1 MKKIFFMFFI
11 VFGLCFANESI
22 DGSNLAIESNLSSI
36 AINNEIVIEANS
48 TNVSYEAN
56 DINKAIVEA
65 NITAKSNIVESN
77 LSPKIDE
84 NDSLSSIEAP
94 NLAIKSVDFTLYG
107 LYENADVV
115 VKFVIYILVIFSLL
129 TWSVLIAKVIEFW
142 RYKKILKLDLFYT
155 KKAIF
160 LEDLPTLK
168 ENSFME
174 IFKNE
179 AIIEMEKSKKL
190 NGTKSRI
197 RTNFEIKINSIIT
210 NAKNLTS
217 ILASIGSSAPFIG
230 LFGTVWGIMNSFIG
244 IAGSNDTGLD
254 VVAPGIAEALFAT
267 AFGLAAAIPAVLFYN
282 YIIRKTAKFANE
294 IDEIATAV
302 YLIADRTLDKKW

>member
-11 VFGLCFANESI
+11 VVGICFAENNLQSKNLNT
-22 DGSNLAIESNLSSI
+22 SNLVENLQ
-36 AINNEIVIEANS
+36 
-48 TNVSYEAN
+48 
-56 DINKAIVEA
+56 
-65 NITAKSNIVESN
+65 N
-77 LSPKIDE
+77 LDE
-84 NDSLSSIEAP
+84 NLPQNSKNYQHSSL
-94 NLAIKSVDFTLYG
+94 NLNQNLDLNSKTQTKEKSKFTLFS
-107 LYENADVV
+107 LYENADMV

-155 KKAIF
+155 RKAIF

-210 NAKNLTS
+210 NARNFTS

-244 IAGSNDTGLD
+244 IASSNDTGLD

-267 AFGLAAAIPAVLFYN
+267 AFGLGAAIPAVLFYN
-282 YIIRKTAKFANE
+282 YITRKTVKFANE
-294 IDEIATAV
+294 LDEIATSV
-302 YLIADRTLDKKW
+302 YVIADRTLDKK

>member
-11 VFGLCFANESI
+11 VVGICFAENNLQSKNLNT
-22 DGSNLAIESNLSSI
+22 SNLVENLQ
-36 AINNEIVIEANS
+36 
-48 TNVSYEAN
+48 
-56 DINKAIVEA
+56 
-65 NITAKSNIVESN
+65 N
-77 LSPKIDE
+77 LDE
-84 NDSLSSIEAP
+84 NLPQNSKNYQHSSL
-94 NLAIKSVDFTLYG
+94 NLNQNLDLNSKTQTKEKSKFTLFS
-107 LYENADVV
+107 LYENADMV

-142 RYKKILKLDLFYT
+142 HYKKILKLDLFYT
-155 KKAIF
+155 RKAIF
-160 LEDLPTLK
+160 LEDLPMLK

-282 YIIRKTAKFANE
+282 YITRKTAKFANE

-302 YLIADRTLDKKW
+302 YLIADRTLDKK

>member
-11 VFGLCFANESI
+11 VVGLCFAENNLQSKNLNT
-22 DGSNLAIESNLSSI
+22 SNLVENLQNLDENLPQNSKNYQHSNL
-36 AINNEIVIEANS
+36 NLNQNLDLNS
-48 TNVSYEAN
+48 KIQTKE
-56 DINKAIVEA
+56 
-65 NITAKSNIVESN
+65 KS
-77 LSPKIDE
+77 K
-84 NDSLSSIEAP
+84 
-94 NLAIKSVDFTLYG
+94 FTLFS
-107 LYENADVV
+107 LYENADMV

-282 YIIRKTAKFANE
+282 YITRKTAKFANE

>member
-11 VFGLCFANESI
+11 VVGICFAENNLQSKNLNT
-22 DGSNLAIESNLSSI
+22 SNLVENLQ
-36 AINNEIVIEANS
+36 
-48 TNVSYEAN
+48 
-56 DINKAIVEA
+56 
-65 NITAKSNIVESN
+65 N
-77 LSPKIDE
+77 LDE
-84 NDSLSSIEAP
+84 NLPQNSKNYQHSSL
-94 NLAIKSVDFTLYG
+94 NLNQNLDLNSKTQTKEKSKFTLFS
-107 LYENADVV
+107 LYENADMV

-155 KKAIF
+155 RKAIF

-282 YIIRKTAKFANE
+282 YITRKTAKFANE

-302 YLIADRTLDKKW
+302 YLIADRTLDKKWYDLKVIKN

>member
-11 VFGLCFANESI
+11 VVGICFAENNLQSKNLNT
-22 DGSNLAIESNLSSI
+22 SNLVENLQ
-36 AINNEIVIEANS
+36 
-48 TNVSYEAN
+48 
-56 DINKAIVEA
+56 
-65 NITAKSNIVESN
+65 N
-77 LSPKIDE
+77 LDE
-84 NDSLSSIEAP
+84 NLPQNSKNYQHSSL
-94 NLAIKSVDFTLYG
+94 NLNQNLDLNSKTQTKEKSKFTLFS
-107 LYENADVV
+107 LYENADMV

-155 KKAIF
+155 RKAIF

-267 AFGLAAAIPAVLFYN
+267 AFGLGAAIPAVLFYN
-282 YIIRKTAKFANE
+282 YITRKTAKFANE
-294 IDEIATAV
+294 LDEIATSV
-302 YLIADRTLDKKW
+302 YVIADRTLDKKWLDLKVIKN

>member
-11 VFGLCFANESI
+11 VVGICFAENNLQSKNLNT
-22 DGSNLAIESNLSSI
+22 SNLVENLQ
-36 AINNEIVIEANS
+36 
-48 TNVSYEAN
+48 
-56 DINKAIVEA
+56 
-65 NITAKSNIVESN
+65 N
-77 LSPKIDE
+77 LDE
-84 NDSLSSIEAP
+84 NLPQNSKNYQHSSL
-94 NLAIKSVDFTLYG
+94 NLNQNLDLNSKIQTKEKSKFTLFS
-107 LYENADVV
+107 LYENADMV

-282 YIIRKTAKFANE
+282 YITRKTAKFANE

-302 YLIADRTLDKKW
+302 YLIADRTLDKK

>member
-11 VFGLCFANESI
+11 VVGLCFAENNLQSKNLNT
-22 DGSNLAIESNLSSI
+22 SNLVENLQNLDENLPQNSKNYQHSNL
-36 AINNEIVIEANS
+36 NLNQNLDLNS
-48 TNVSYEAN
+48 KIQTKE
-56 DINKAIVEA
+56 
-65 NITAKSNIVESN
+65 KS
-77 LSPKIDE
+77 K
-84 NDSLSSIEAP
+84 
-94 NLAIKSVDFTLYG
+94 FTLFS
-107 LYENADVV
+107 LYENADMV

-155 KKAIF
+155 RKAIF

-267 AFGLAAAIPAVLFYN
+267 AFGLGAAIPAVLFYN
-282 YIIRKTAKFANE
+282 YITRKTAKFANE
-294 IDEIATAV
+294 LDEIATSV
-302 YLIADRTLDKKW
+302 YVIADRTLDKK

>member
-11 VFGLCFANESI
+11 VVGICFAENNLQSKNLNT
-22 DGSNLAIESNLSSI
+22 SNLVENLQ
-36 AINNEIVIEANS
+36 
-48 TNVSYEAN
+48 
-56 DINKAIVEA
+56 
-65 NITAKSNIVESN
+65 N
-77 LSPKIDE
+77 LDE
-84 NDSLSSIEAP
+84 NLPQNSKNYQHSSL
-94 NLAIKSVDFTLYG
+94 NLNQNLDLNSKIQTKEKSKFTLFS
-107 LYENADVV
+107 LYDNADMV

-155 KKAIF
+155 RKAIF

-282 YIIRKTAKFANE
+282 YITRKTAKFANE

-302 YLIADRTLDKKW
+302 YLIADRTLDKK

>member
-11 VFGLCFANESI
+11 VVGLCFAENNLQSKNLNT
-22 DGSNLAIESNLSSI
+22 SNLVENLQNLDENLPQNSKNYQHSNL
-36 AINNEIVIEANS
+36 NLNQNLDLNS
-48 TNVSYEAN
+48 KIQTKE
-56 DINKAIVEA
+56 
-65 NITAKSNIVESN
+65 KS
-77 LSPKIDE
+77 K
-84 NDSLSSIEAP
+84 
-94 NLAIKSVDFTLYG
+94 FTLFS
-107 LYENADVV
+107 LYENADMV

-155 KKAIF
+155 RKAIF

-282 YIIRKTAKFANE
+282 YITRKTAKFANE

-302 YLIADRTLDKKW
+302 YLIADRTLDKK

>member
-11 VFGLCFANESI
+11 VVELCFAENNLQSKNLNT
-22 DGSNLAIESNLSSI
+22 SNLVENLQNLDENLPQNSKNYQHSNL
-36 AINNEIVIEANS
+36 NLNQNLDLNS
-48 TNVSYEAN
+48 KIQTKE
-56 DINKAIVEA
+56 
-65 NITAKSNIVESN
+65 KS
-77 LSPKIDE
+77 K
-84 NDSLSSIEAP
+84 
-94 NLAIKSVDFTLYG
+94 FTLFS
-107 LYENADVV
+107 LYENADMV

-155 KKAIF
+155 RKAIF

-282 YIIRKTAKFANE
+282 YITRKTAKFANE

-302 YLIADRTLDKKW
+302 YLIADRTLDKK

>member
-11 VFGLCFANESI
+11 VVGICFAENNLQSKNLNT
-22 DGSNLAIESNLSSI
+22 SNLVENLQ
-36 AINNEIVIEANS
+36 
-48 TNVSYEAN
+48 
-56 DINKAIVEA
+56 
-65 NITAKSNIVESN
+65 N
-77 LSPKIDE
+77 LDE
-84 NDSLSSIEAP
+84 NLPQNSKNYQHSSL
-94 NLAIKSVDFTLYG
+94 NLNQNLDLNSKTQTKEKSKFTLFS
-107 LYENADVV
+107 LYENADMV

-129 TWSVLIAKVIEFW
+129 TWSVLIAKVIEFL

-155 KKAIF
+155 RKAIF

-282 YIIRKTAKFANE
+282 YITRKTAKFANE

-302 YLIADRTLDKKW
+302 YLIADRTLDKK

>member
-1 MKKIFFMFFI
+1 MFFI
-11 VFGLCFANESI
+11 VVGICFAENNLQSKNLNT
-22 DGSNLAIESNLSSI
+22 SNLVENLQNLDENLPQNSKNYQHSNL
-36 AINNEIVIEANS
+36 NLNQNLDLNS
-48 TNVSYEAN
+48 KIQTKE
-56 DINKAIVEA
+56 
-65 NITAKSNIVESN
+65 KS
-77 LSPKIDE
+77 K
-84 NDSLSSIEAP
+84 
-94 NLAIKSVDFTLYG
+94 FTLFS
-107 LYENADVV
+107 LYENADMV

-155 KKAIF
+155 RKAIF

-282 YIIRKTAKFANE
+282 YITRKTAKFANE

>member
-11 VFGLCFANESI
+11 VVGICFAENNLQSKNLNT
-22 DGSNLAIESNLSSI
+22 SNLVENLQ
-36 AINNEIVIEANS
+36 
-48 TNVSYEAN
+48 
-56 DINKAIVEA
+56 
-65 NITAKSNIVESN
+65 N
-77 LSPKIDE
+77 LDE
-84 NDSLSSIEAP
+84 NLPQNSKNYQHSSL
-94 NLAIKSVDFTLYG
+94 NLNQNLDLNSKTQTKEKSKFTLFS
-107 LYENADVV
+107 LYENADMV

-142 RYKKILKLDLFYT
+142 HYKKILKLDLFYT
-155 KKAIF
+155 RKAIF

-282 YIIRKTAKFANE
+282 YITRKTAKFANE

-302 YLIADRTLDKKW
+302 YLIADRTLDKK

>member
-11 VFGLCFANESI
+11 VVGICFAENNLQSKNLNT
-22 DGSNLAIESNLSSI
+22 SNLVENLQ
-36 AINNEIVIEANS
+36 
-48 TNVSYEAN
+48 
-56 DINKAIVEA
+56 
-65 NITAKSNIVESN
+65 N
-77 LSPKIDE
+77 LDE
-84 NDSLSSIEAP
+84 NLPQNSKNYQHSSL
-94 NLAIKSVDFTLYG
+94 NLNQNLDLNSKTQTKEKSKFTLFS
-107 LYENADVV
+107 LYENADMV

-155 KKAIF
+155 RKAIF

-282 YIIRKTAKFANE
+282 YITRKTAKFANE

>member
-11 VFGLCFANESI
+11 VVGICFAENNLQSKNLNT
-22 DGSNLAIESNLSSI
+22 SNLVENLQ
-36 AINNEIVIEANS
+36 
-48 TNVSYEAN
+48 
-56 DINKAIVEA
+56 
-65 NITAKSNIVESN
+65 N
-77 LSPKIDE
+77 LDE
-84 NDSLSSIEAP
+84 NLPQNSKNYQHSSL
-94 NLAIKSVDFTLYG
+94 NLNQNLDLNSKIQTKEKSKFTLFS
-107 LYENADVV
+107 LYENADMV

-155 KKAIF
+155 RKAIF

-210 NAKNLTS
+210 NTKNLTS

-282 YIIRKTAKFANE
+282 YITRKTAKFANE

>member
-11 VFGLCFANESI
+11 VVGICFAENNLQSKNLNT
-22 DGSNLAIESNLSSI
+22 SNLVENLQNLDENLPQNSKNYQHSNL
-36 AINNEIVIEANS
+36 NLNQNLDLNS
-48 TNVSYEAN
+48 KIQTKE
-56 DINKAIVEA
+56 
-65 NITAKSNIVESN
+65 KS
-77 LSPKIDE
+77 K
-84 NDSLSSIEAP
+84 
-94 NLAIKSVDFTLYG
+94 FTLFS
-107 LYENADVV
+107 LYENADMV

-155 KKAIF
+155 RKAIF

-210 NAKNLTS
+210 NARNFTS

-244 IAGSNDTGLD
+244 IASSNDTGLD

-267 AFGLAAAIPAVLFYN
+267 AFGLGAAIPAVLFYN
-282 YIIRKTAKFANE
+282 YITRKTAKFANE
-294 IDEIATAV
+294 LDEIATSV
-302 YLIADRTLDKKW
+302 YVIADRTLDKKWLDLKVIKN

>member
-11 VFGLCFANESI
+11 VVGLCFAENNLQSKNLNT
-22 DGSNLAIESNLSSI
+22 SNLVENLQ
-36 AINNEIVIEANS
+36 
-48 TNVSYEAN
+48 
-56 DINKAIVEA
+56 
-65 NITAKSNIVESN
+65 N
-77 LSPKIDE
+77 LDE
-84 NDSLSSIEAP
+84 NLPQNSKNYQHSSL
-94 NLAIKSVDFTLYG
+94 NLNQNLDLNSKTQTKEKSKFTLFS
-107 LYENADVV
+107 LYENADMV

-155 KKAIF
+155 RKAIF

-267 AFGLAAAIPAVLFYN
+267 AFGLSAAIPAVLFYN
-282 YIIRKTAKFANE
+282 YITRKTAKFANE

>member
-11 VFGLCFANESI
+11 VVGICFAENNLQSKNLNT
-22 DGSNLAIESNLSSI
+22 SNLVENLQ
-36 AINNEIVIEANS
+36 
-48 TNVSYEAN
+48 
-56 DINKAIVEA
+56 
-65 NITAKSNIVESN
+65 N
-77 LSPKIDE
+77 LDE
-84 NDSLSSIEAP
+84 NLTKNSKNYQHSSL
-94 NLAIKSVDFTLYG
+94 NLNQNLDLNSKTQTKEKSKFTLFS
-107 LYENADVV
+107 LYENADMV

-155 KKAIF
+155 RKAIF

-282 YIIRKTAKFANE
+282 YITRKTAKFTNE

-302 YLIADRTLDKKW
+302 YLIADRTLDKK

>member
-11 VFGLCFANESI
+11 VVGLCFAENNLQSKNLNT
-22 DGSNLAIESNLSSI
+22 SNLVENLQNLDENLPQNSKNYQHSNL
-36 AINNEIVIEANS
+36 NLNQNLDLNS
-48 TNVSYEAN
+48 KIQTKE
-56 DINKAIVEA
+56 
-65 NITAKSNIVESN
+65 KS
-77 LSPKIDE
+77 K
-84 NDSLSSIEAP
+84 
-94 NLAIKSVDFTLYG
+94 FTLFS
-107 LYENADVV
+107 LYENADMV

-155 KKAIF
+155 RKAIF

-267 AFGLAAAIPAVLFYN
+267 AFGLSAAIPAVLFYN
-282 YIIRKTAKFANE
+282 YITRKTAKFANE

>member
-1 MKKIFFMFFI
+1 
-11 VFGLCFANESI
+11 
-22 DGSNLAIESNLSSI
+22 
-36 AINNEIVIEANS
+36 
-48 TNVSYEAN
+48 
-56 DINKAIVEA
+56 
-65 NITAKSNIVESN
+65 
-77 LSPKIDE
+77 
-84 NDSLSSIEAP
+84 
-94 NLAIKSVDFTLYG
+94 
-107 LYENADVV
+107 
-115 VKFVIYILVIFSLL
+115 
-129 TWSVLIAKVIEFW
+129 
-142 RYKKILKLDLFYT
+142 
-155 KKAIF
+155 
-160 LEDLPTLK
+160 
-168 ENSFME
+168 
-174 IFKNE
+174 
-179 AIIEMEKSKKL
+179 MEKSKKL

-282 YIIRKTAKFANE
+282 YITRKTAKFANE

-302 YLIADRTLDKKW
+302 YLIADRTLDKK

>member
-11 VFGLCFANESI
+11 VVGICFAENNLQSKNLNT
-22 DGSNLAIESNLSSI
+22 SNLVENLQ
-36 AINNEIVIEANS
+36 
-48 TNVSYEAN
+48 
-56 DINKAIVEA
+56 
-65 NITAKSNIVESN
+65 N
-77 LSPKIDE
+77 LDE
-84 NDSLSSIEAP
+84 NLPQNSKNYQHSSL
-94 NLAIKSVDFTLYG
+94 NLNQNLDLNSKTQTKEKSKFTLFS
-107 LYENADVV
+107 LYENADMV

-155 KKAIF
+155 RKAIF

-244 IAGSNDTGLD
+244 IVGSNDTGLD

-282 YIIRKTAKFANE
+282 YITRKTAKFANE

>member
-11 VFGLCFANESI
+11 VVGICFAENNLQSKNLNT
-22 DGSNLAIESNLSSI
+22 SNLVENLQ
-36 AINNEIVIEANS
+36 
-48 TNVSYEAN
+48 
-56 DINKAIVEA
+56 
-65 NITAKSNIVESN
+65 N
-77 LSPKIDE
+77 LDE
-84 NDSLSSIEAP
+84 NLPQNSKNYQHSSL
-94 NLAIKSVDFTLYG
+94 NLNQNLDLNSKTQTKEKSKFTLFS
-107 LYENADVV
+107 LYENADMV

-129 TWSVLIAKVIEFW
+129 TWSVLIAKVIEFL

-155 KKAIF
+155 RKAIF

-282 YIIRKTAKFANE
+282 YITRKTAKFANE

>member
-11 VFGLCFANESI
+11 VVGLCFAENNLQSKNLNT
-22 DGSNLAIESNLSSI
+22 SNLVENLQ
-36 AINNEIVIEANS
+36 
-48 TNVSYEAN
+48 
-56 DINKAIVEA
+56 
-65 NITAKSNIVESN
+65 N
-77 LSPKIDE
+77 LDE
-84 NDSLSSIEAP
+84 NLPQNSKNYQHSSL
-94 NLAIKSVDFTLYG
+94 NLNQNLDLNSKTQTKEKSKFTLFS
-107 LYENADVV
+107 LYENADMV

-155 KKAIF
+155 RKAIF

-282 YIIRKTAKFANE
+282 YITRKTAKFANE

-302 YLIADRTLDKKW
+302 YLIADRTLDKK

>member
-65 NITAKSNIVESN
+65 NITAKSNIAESN

-107 LYENADVV
+107 LYENADMV

-190 NGTKSRI
+190 NGAKSRI

-282 YIIRKTAKFANE
+282 YITRKTAKFANE

>member
-11 VFGLCFANESI
+11 VVGLCFAENNLQSKNLNT
-22 DGSNLAIESNLSSI
+22 SNLVENLQNLDENLPQNSKNYQHSNL
-36 AINNEIVIEANS
+36 NLNQNLDLNS
-48 TNVSYEAN
+48 KIQTKE
-56 DINKAIVEA
+56 
-65 NITAKSNIVESN
+65 KS
-77 LSPKIDE
+77 K
-84 NDSLSSIEAP
+84 
-94 NLAIKSVDFTLYG
+94 FTLFS
-107 LYENADVV
+107 LYENADMV

-155 KKAIF
+155 RKAIF

-244 IAGSNDTGLD
+244 IASSNDTGLD

-267 AFGLAAAIPAVLFYN
+267 AFGLGAAIPAVLFYN
-282 YIIRKTAKFANE
+282 YITRKTAKFANE
-294 IDEIATAV
+294 LDEIATSV
-302 YLIADRTLDKKW
+302 YVIADRTLDKKWLDLKVIKN

>member
-11 VFGLCFANESI
+11 VVGICFAENNLQSKNLNT
-22 DGSNLAIESNLSSI
+22 SNLVENLQNLDENLPQNSKNYQHSNL
-36 AINNEIVIEANS
+36 NLNQNLDLNS
-48 TNVSYEAN
+48 KIQTKE
-56 DINKAIVEA
+56 
-65 NITAKSNIVESN
+65 KS
-77 LSPKIDE
+77 K
-84 NDSLSSIEAP
+84 
-94 NLAIKSVDFTLYG
+94 FTLFS
-107 LYENADVV
+107 LYENADMV

-155 KKAIF
+155 RKAIF

-282 YIIRKTAKFANE
+282 YITRKTAKFANE

>member
-11 VFGLCFANESI
+11 VVGICFAENNLQSKNLNT
-22 DGSNLAIESNLSSI
+22 SNLVENLQ
-36 AINNEIVIEANS
+36 
-48 TNVSYEAN
+48 
-56 DINKAIVEA
+56 
-65 NITAKSNIVESN
+65 N
-77 LSPKIDE
+77 LDE
-84 NDSLSSIEAP
+84 NLPQNSKNYQHSSL
-94 NLAIKSVDFTLYG
+94 NLNQNLDLNSKIQTKEKSKFTLFS
-107 LYENADVV
+107 LYENADMV

-155 KKAIF
+155 RKAIF

-282 YIIRKTAKFANE
+282 YITRKTAKFANE

>member
-11 VFGLCFANESI
+11 VVGLCFAENNLQSKNLNT
-22 DGSNLAIESNLSSI
+22 SNLVENLQNLDENLPQNSKNYQHSNL
-36 AINNEIVIEANS
+36 NLNQNLDLNS
-48 TNVSYEAN
+48 KIQTKE
-56 DINKAIVEA
+56 
-65 NITAKSNIVESN
+65 KS
-77 LSPKIDE
+77 K
-84 NDSLSSIEAP
+84 
-94 NLAIKSVDFTLYG
+94 FTLFS
-107 LYENADVV
+107 LYENADMV

-155 KKAIF
+155 RKAIF

-179 AIIEMEKSKKL
+179 AMIEMEKSKKL

-282 YIIRKTAKFANE
+282 YITRKTAKFANE

-302 YLIADRTLDKKW
+302 YLIADRTLDKK

>member
-11 VFGLCFANESI
+11 VVELCFAENNLQSKNLNT
-22 DGSNLAIESNLSSI
+22 SNLVENLQNLDENLPQNSKNYQHSNL
-36 AINNEIVIEANS
+36 NLNQNLDLNS
-48 TNVSYEAN
+48 KIQTKE
-56 DINKAIVEA
+56 
-65 NITAKSNIVESN
+65 KS
-77 LSPKIDE
+77 K
-84 NDSLSSIEAP
+84 
-94 NLAIKSVDFTLYG
+94 FTLFS
-107 LYENADVV
+107 LYENADMV

-155 KKAIF
+155 RKAIF

-282 YIIRKTAKFANE
+282 YITRKTAKFANE

>member
-11 VFGLCFANESI
+11 VVGICFAENNLQSKNLNT
-22 DGSNLAIESNLSSI
+22 SNLVENLQ
-36 AINNEIVIEANS
+36 
-48 TNVSYEAN
+48 
-56 DINKAIVEA
+56 
-65 NITAKSNIVESN
+65 N
-77 LSPKIDE
+77 LDE
-84 NDSLSSIEAP
+84 NLPQNSKNYQHSSL
-94 NLAIKSVDFTLYG
+94 NLNQNLDLNSKTQTKEKSKFTLFS
-107 LYENADVV
+107 LYENADMV

-155 KKAIF
+155 RKAIF

-267 AFGLAAAIPAVLFYN
+267 AFGLSAAIPAVLFYN
-282 YIIRKTAKFANE
+282 YITRKTAKFANE

-302 YLIADRTLDKKW
+302 YLIADRTLDKK

>member
-11 VFGLCFANESI
+11 VVGICFAENNLQSKNLNT
-22 DGSNLAIESNLSSI
+22 SNLVENLQNLDENLPQNSKNYQHSNL
-36 AINNEIVIEANS
+36 NLNQNLDLNS
-48 TNVSYEAN
+48 KIQTKE
-56 DINKAIVEA
+56 
-65 NITAKSNIVESN
+65 KS
-77 LSPKIDE
+77 K
-84 NDSLSSIEAP
+84 
-94 NLAIKSVDFTLYG
+94 FTLFS
-107 LYENADVV
+107 LYENADMV

-155 KKAIF
+155 RKAIF

-210 NAKNLTS
+210 NARNFTS

-244 IAGSNDTGLD
+244 IASSNDTGLD

-267 AFGLAAAIPAVLFYN
+267 AFGLGAAIPAVLFYN
-282 YIIRKTAKFANE
+282 YITRKTAKFANE
-294 IDEIATAV
+294 LDEIATSV
-302 YLIADRTLDKKW
+302 YVIADRTLDKK

>member
-11 VFGLCFANESI
+11 VVGLCFAENNLQSKNLNT
-22 DGSNLAIESNLSSI
+22 SNLVENLQNLDENLPQNSKNYQHSNL
-36 AINNEIVIEANS
+36 NLNQNLDLNS
-48 TNVSYEAN
+48 KIQTKE
-56 DINKAIVEA
+56 
-65 NITAKSNIVESN
+65 KS
-77 LSPKIDE
+77 K
-84 NDSLSSIEAP
+84 
-94 NLAIKSVDFTLYG
+94 FTLFS
-107 LYENADVV
+107 LYENADMV

-155 KKAIF
+155 RKAIF

-179 AIIEMEKSKKL
+179 AIDEIEKSKNLDGIKA
-190 NGTKSRI
+190 RI
-197 RTNFEIKINSIIT
+197 KTRFETKINSFLT
-210 NAKNLTS
+210 NARNFTS

-244 IAGSNDTGLD
+244 IASSNDTGLD

-267 AFGLAAAIPAVLFYN
+267 AFGLGAAIPAVLFYN
-282 YIIRKTAKFANE
+282 YITRKTAKFANE
-294 IDEIATAV
+294 LDEIATSV
-302 YLIADRTLDKKW
+302 YVIADRTLDKKWLDLKVIKN

>member
-11 VFGLCFANESI
+11 VVGICFAENNLQSKNLNT
-22 DGSNLAIESNLSSI
+22 SNLVENLQ
-36 AINNEIVIEANS
+36 
-48 TNVSYEAN
+48 
-56 DINKAIVEA
+56 
-65 NITAKSNIVESN
+65 N
-77 LSPKIDE
+77 LDE
-84 NDSLSSIEAP
+84 NLPQNSKNYQHSSL
-94 NLAIKSVDFTLYG
+94 NLNQNLDLNSKIQTKEKSKFTLFS
-107 LYENADVV
+107 LYENADMV

-155 KKAIF
+155 RKAIF

-210 NAKNLTS
+210 NTKNLTS

-282 YIIRKTAKFANE
+282 YITRKTAKFANE

-302 YLIADRTLDKKW
+302 YLIADRTLDKK

>member
-11 VFGLCFANESI
+11 VVGLCFAENNLQSKNLNT
-22 DGSNLAIESNLSSI
+22 SNLVENLQ
-36 AINNEIVIEANS
+36 
-48 TNVSYEAN
+48 
-56 DINKAIVEA
+56 
-65 NITAKSNIVESN
+65 N
-77 LSPKIDE
+77 LDE
-84 NDSLSSIEAP
+84 NLPQNSKNYQHSSL
-94 NLAIKSVDFTLYG
+94 NLNQNLDLNSKTQTKEKSKFTLFS
-107 LYENADVV
+107 LYENADMV

-155 KKAIF
+155 RKAIF

-267 AFGLAAAIPAVLFYN
+267 AFGLSAAIPAVLFYN
-282 YIIRKTAKFANE
+282 YITRKTAKFANE

-302 YLIADRTLDKKW
+302 YLIADRTLDKK

>member
-11 VFGLCFANESI
+11 VVGICFAENNLQSKNLNT
-22 DGSNLAIESNLSSI
+22 SNLVENLQ
-36 AINNEIVIEANS
+36 
-48 TNVSYEAN
+48 
-56 DINKAIVEA
+56 
-65 NITAKSNIVESN
+65 N
-77 LSPKIDE
+77 LDE
-84 NDSLSSIEAP
+84 NLPQNSKNYQHSSL
-94 NLAIKSVDFTLYG
+94 NLNQNLDLNSKTQTKEKSKFTLFS
-107 LYENADVV
+107 LYENADMV

-142 RYKKILKLDLFYT
+142 HYKKILKLDLFYT
-155 KKAIF
+155 RKAIF

-282 YIIRKTAKFANE
+282 YITRKTAKFANE
-294 IDEIATAV
+294 LDEIATSV
-302 YLIADRTLDKKW
+302 YVIADRTLDKKWLDLKVIKN

>member
-11 VFGLCFANESI
+11 VVGLCFAENNLQSKNLNT
-22 DGSNLAIESNLSSI
+22 SNLVENLQNLDENLPQNSKNYQHSNL
-36 AINNEIVIEANS
+36 NLNQNLDLNS
-48 TNVSYEAN
+48 KIQTKE
-56 DINKAIVEA
+56 
-65 NITAKSNIVESN
+65 KS
-77 LSPKIDE
+77 K
-84 NDSLSSIEAP
+84 
-94 NLAIKSVDFTLYG
+94 FTLFS
-107 LYENADVV
+107 LYENADMV

-155 KKAIF
+155 RKAIF

-179 AIIEMEKSKKL
+179 AMIEMEKSKKL

-282 YIIRKTAKFANE
+282 YITRKTAKFANE

>member
-11 VFGLCFANESI
+11 VVGICFAENNLQSKNLNT
-22 DGSNLAIESNLSSI
+22 SNLVENLQ
-36 AINNEIVIEANS
+36 
-48 TNVSYEAN
+48 
-56 DINKAIVEA
+56 
-65 NITAKSNIVESN
+65 N
-77 LSPKIDE
+77 LDE
-84 NDSLSSIEAP
+84 NLPQNSKNYQHSSL
-94 NLAIKSVDFTLYG
+94 NLNQNLDLNSKTQTKEKSKFTLFS
-107 LYENADVV
+107 LYENADMV

-142 RYKKILKLDLFYT
+142 HYKKILKLDLFYT
-155 KKAIF
+155 RKAIF

-282 YIIRKTAKFANE
+282 YITRKTAKFANE
-294 IDEIATAV
+294 LDEIATSV
-302 YLIADRTLDKKW
+302 YVIADRTLDKK